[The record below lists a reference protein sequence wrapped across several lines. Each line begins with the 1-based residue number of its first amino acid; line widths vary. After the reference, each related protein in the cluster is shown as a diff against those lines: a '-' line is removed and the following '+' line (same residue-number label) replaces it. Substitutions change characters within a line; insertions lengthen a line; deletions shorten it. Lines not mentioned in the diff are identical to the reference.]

1 MNVNL
6 ACGEWPK
13 VWQHLVVWPE
23 TTFAKWSGR
32 LSAGGTEGAWMR
44 TQKNPYEKLWN
55 YMNFTNGV
63 LWMQLSH
70 AMLQAAASD
79 QKPNKARQAL
89 RTCNFM
95 QIHARSCKQNK
106 IKPFV
111 KHLLLSGYYLP
122 GPESISTGVVS
133 ATSFAHLPISSRD
146 FPAFAHLSTLR
157 QPDAP
162 CAGRP
167 TSAPGPEVLNDVER
181 CWTCASDCNMLHKSC
196 TKLPSRIKSSIPSLR
211 FCRKFCCNCLALMQ
225 VAVSY
230 AESYPGPMRFLPN
243 LFCVGF
249 CVCVWKRCKGKPF
262 QWQQP
267 LWIENRQ
274 PHSTSAIPS
283 LCAGFRN
290 LSHIFIH
297 VQRTSLVSHD
307 GFNHLHLSFVIAFCD
322 CWRVLKEWDSPNMEW
337 KLWKS
342 CLPWGYFTCL
352 TQLKN
357 TLHRCPRRSLAFSAA
372 F

>member
-1 MNVNL
+1 
-6 ACGEWPK
+6 
-13 VWQHLVVWPE
+13 
-23 TTFAKWSGR
+23 
-32 LSAGGTEGAWMR
+32 
-44 TQKNPYEKLWN
+44 
-55 YMNFTNGV
+55 
-63 LWMQLSH
+63 MQFH
-70 AMLQAAASD
+70 A
-79 QKPNKARQAL
+79 N
-89 RTCNFM
+89 
-95 QIHARSCKQNK
+95 SCKQNK

-133 ATSFAHLPISSRD
+133 ATSFAHGFPYLPVTSQPSHILALWDS
-146 FPAFAHLSTLR
+146 LTLHALED
-157 QPDAP
+157 QPLLQVLR
-162 CAGRP
+162 CW
-167 TSAPGPEVLNDVER
+167 TMLNDVER

-274 PHSTSAIPS
+274 PNSTSAIPS

-322 CWRVLKEWDSPNMEW
+322 CWRVLKEWDSPNMER